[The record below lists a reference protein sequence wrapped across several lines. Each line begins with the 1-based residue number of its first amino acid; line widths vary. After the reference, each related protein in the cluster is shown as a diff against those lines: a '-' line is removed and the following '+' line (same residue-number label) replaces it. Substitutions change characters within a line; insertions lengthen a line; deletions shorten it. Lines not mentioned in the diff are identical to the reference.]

1 MERDSVVNPY
11 EVKGNIDYEEI
22 AKRFGVNLIDE
33 ALKERIKRLA
43 GGELHFMIRRGI
55 YYAQRD
61 MNWLLD
67 EYEKGNKFYL
77 YTGIGPSGTM
87 TLGHLIPFAL
97 TQWFQEKFDAEVYI
111 QIPDEE
117 KFLVKKKSDLTL
129 EKTHELAYDDV
140 ANIIAMGFKK
150 GKTKIF
156 LDTEYAKTLYKNA
169 VRVSRGITFSM
180 IKDAFGFTVEDN
192 IGKIFYTSM
201 QAVPAFLMSVEKGKN
216 IPCLIP
222 LAIDQDVHFRIARDS
237 IAKLGYYKPASIQSK
252 FLPGLS
258 GKPKMSASDPSD
270 TLYLNDDDETVR
282 KKVFKAFTGQQ
293 PTAELQKKHGGNPE
307 ICTVC
312 QYYRFFFEDDD
323 TRLKKIFDAERSGS
337 ILAGEHKQDLYERI
351 TKYLAGQRQKKEKA
365 LERMDDFIVRD

>member
-11 EVKGNIDYEEI
+11 EVKGNIDYEAV

-33 ALKERIKRLA
+33 KFKERIRGLA
-43 GGELHFMIRRGI
+43 GGDLHFMIRRGI

-61 MNWLLD
+61 MGWLLD

-77 YTGIGPSGTM
+77 YTGIAPSGAM
-87 TLGHLIPFAL
+87 TLGHLIPFQL
-97 TQWFQEKFDAEVYI
+97 TRWLQEKFDAEVYI

-117 KFLVKKKSDLTL
+117 KFLAKKKGLTL
-129 EKTHELAYDDV
+129 EKAHELSYDDA
-140 ANIIAMGFKK
+140 ANIIAMGFDKR
-150 GKTKIF
+150 KTKIF

-180 IKDAFGFTVEDN
+180 IKDAFGFTNEDN
-192 IGKIFYTSM
+192 IGRIFYTSM

-216 IPCLIP
+216 VPCLIP

-252 FLPGLS
+252 FLPALS
-258 GKPKMSASDPSD
+258 GKPKMSASESSD
-270 TLYLNDDDETVR
+270 TIYLEDDEETVR
-282 KKVFKAFTGQQ
+282 KKVYKAFTGQQ
-293 PTAELQKKHGGNPE
+293 PTAELQREHGGNPD

-312 QYYRFFFEDDD
+312 QYYRFFFEPDDKK
-323 TRLKKIFDAERSGS
+323 LKDIFDAERSGS
-337 ILAGEHKQDLYERI
+337 LLAGEHKKDLTARI
-351 TKYLAGQRQKKEKA
+351 NKYLKEQREKKEKA
-365 LERMDDFIVRD
+365 LRVMDDFMVRD